1 MEGKIMKHIEDYEET
16 FTNDCYMEH
25 IEGGK
30 VLVAACYGAIYDD
43 EQEACE
49 EWERLIT
56 KWSR

>member
-1 MEGKIMKHIEDYEET
+1 MKHIEDYEET

-30 VLVAACYGAIYDD
+30 VLVVAGYGAIYDD

-56 KWSR
+56 EWSR